1 MKFGI
6 NSVHTVFSTEG
17 LKVGSRGYFADSLE
31 EVYNLE
37 KDISKNNAA
46 PALHTLTGIDLEQ
59 QDCFTDEEHNSH
71 LFFYFVED
79 PAVKEV
85 TSKEWDNRPRLM
97 KVWDEDYTDNKKVRV
112 VYIIPE
118 EEKVSYPVVA
128 CISHQIYGG
137 HIICYKHCAE
147 LEPAKE
153 AKEPEAEKHYRSYNN
168 ADEFIEDYKRRFCP
182 DFKSIPAIWVKNAMD
197 TPRQV
202 IAIADNGV
210 RLVGKRNFFVDY
222 SDFLDVY
229 TYPDGSPCGMEE

>member
-1 MKFGI
+1 MEFD
-6 NSVHTVFSTEG
+6 TTRVFTALNAGEV
-17 LKVGSRGYFADSLE
+17 KVGSKGYFADNLE
-31 EVYNLE
+31 ELKRYVKTDSYL
-37 KDISKNNAA
+37 
-46 PALHTLTGIDLEQ
+46 LTLTSIEDAGQ
-59 QDCFTDEEHNSH
+59 TYRFNAQNYSYA
-71 LFFYFVED
+71 LFYL
-79 PAVKEV
+79 VKEPEAKAEP
-85 TSKEWDNRPRLM
+85 KEVASWDSRPRIMEVWNNDYSEAQEL
-97 KVWDEDYTDNKKVRV
+97 KVLDIRHMGGW
-112 VYIIPE
+112 I
-118 EEKVSYPVVA
+118 SPVVA
-128 CISHQIYGG
+128 IDERGNIYTF
-137 HIICYKHCAE
+137 KHCAE

-153 AKEPEAEKHYRSYNN
+153 AKEPEAEKHYRPYSN